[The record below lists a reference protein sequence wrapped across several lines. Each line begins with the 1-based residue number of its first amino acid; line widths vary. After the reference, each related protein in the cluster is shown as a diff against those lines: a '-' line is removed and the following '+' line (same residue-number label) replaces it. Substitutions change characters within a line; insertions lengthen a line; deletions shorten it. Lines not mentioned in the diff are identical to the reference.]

1 MLSKTNIKQLFQNK
15 TIMVT
20 GGLGSIGSE
29 IVRQLMQ
36 YSPKIIRIMDNR
48 ETELFYARQA
58 FQNCPNIELLLGDIR
73 DKESLK
79 KAVDDANIIFHAA
92 ALKHV
97 LICEYD
103 PVEAI
108 KTNVIGTQNVIE
120 CALEHN
126 VERVILI
133 STDKVVNP
141 TNVMGATK
149 LLAERLVSA
158 TCNSQRLKTT
168 KFGIVRFGNVLAS
181 RGSVLEIWDKQLKEN
196 KKITVTNP
204 LMTRF
209 FMSIPESVNL
219 VFTATYY
226 ADHGETFILKMPSI
240 RIKDLA
246 EVFLSLHG
254 FSDNYYEIIG
264 IRAGE
269 KMHEVLLF
277 EEEKGF
283 LMSNET
289 MFVRLPLAFN
299 FDKGIERLEKM
310 GFSKSTTNVFSSQE
324 DRYMLG
330 KKTIRKIL
338 SKINSL

>member
-1 MLSKTNIKQLFQNK
+1 MGFTSYTCPDSLYQKTEAVEANMLSKEHMKQLFQNK
-15 TIMVT
+15 AIMVT

-29 IVRQLMQ
+29 IVRQLIQ
-36 YSPKIIRIMDNR
+36 YNPKIIRIIDNR

-58 FQNCPNIELLLGDIR
+58 FETSPNIKLLLGDVR
-73 DKESLK
+73 DKERLI
-79 KAVDDANIIFHAA
+79 KASDGIDIIFHAA

-97 LICEYD
+97 LVCEHD

-120 CALEHN
+120 CALEN
-126 VERVILI
+126 DVKRVILI

-158 TCNSQRLKTT
+158 TYNEKGVKTT

-196 KKITVTNP
+196 KKITITHP
-204 LMTRF
+204 QMTRF

-226 ADHGETFILKMPSI
+226 ADSGETFILKMPSI

-246 EVFLSLHG
+246 EVFLNLRG
-254 FSDNYYEIIG
+254 FSNDYYEVSG

-269 KMHEVLLF
+269 KMH
-277 EEEKGF
+277 
-283 LMSNET
+283 
-289 MFVRLPLAFN
+289 
-299 FDKGIERLEKM
+299 
-310 GFSKSTTNVFSSQE
+310 
-324 DRYMLG
+324 
-330 KKTIRKIL
+330 
-338 SKINSL
+338 